1 MQLRCH
7 QSIFQ
12 FQELYFRFNFSYF
25 PFLVCNNRYIPHFPL
40 GWHFE
45 TSEWNNSFIIF
56 VAFTNLLLA
65 MKQFTLHQYLSQ
77 VIHPHLYALF

>member
-12 FQELYFRFNFSYF
+12 FQELYFRFSFSYF
-25 PFLVCNNRYIPHFPL
+25 PFLVCNNRYIPHFLL
-40 GWHFE
+40 GLHFKI
-45 TSEWNNSFIIF
+45 SEWNNSFIIF
-56 VAFTNLLLA
+56 VAFTNLQLA
-65 MKQFTLHQYLSQ
+65 MKQFTPHQYLSQ